1 MLFKLNDT
9 LKFLESEGIANPD
22 VGIVLGTGLGNLI
35 HHIDIIKSID
45 YVSIPNFPLSTV
57 EFHKGKLVYGWL
69 KNKKVVLMQGRFHYY
84 EGYSFQDIAF
94 PIIVLKLLGIKR
106 LVLSNAAG
114 GINLNYKKGDLVA
127 ISDHINLL
135 PGNPLIG
142 KNSDELGSRFPDMSE
157 PYCST
162 MKQLY
167 QEACKNQSVKYLEG
181 VYAAVTGPHLE
192 TRAEYKF
199 LKIIGADLV
208 GMSTVPE
215 VIVAN
220 HMMLPC
226 LAVSVVTDECD
237 PENLKPIDISEI
249 IEVAGKADIRLS
261 NLFIELIEKLNVS

>member
-1 MLFKLNDT
+1 
-9 LKFLESEGIANPD
+9 
-22 VGIVLGTGLGNLI
+22 
-35 HHIDIIKSID
+35 
-45 YVSIPNFPLSTV
+45 
-57 EFHKGKLVYGWL
+57 
-69 KNKKVVLMQGRFHYY
+69 
-84 EGYSFQDIAF
+84 
-94 PIIVLKLLGIKR
+94 
-106 LVLSNAAG
+106 
-114 GINLNYKKGDLVA
+114 
-127 ISDHINLL
+127 
-135 PGNPLIG
+135 
-142 KNSDELGSRFPDMSE
+142 
-157 PYCST
+157 